1 MRAIC
6 KIGGG
11 AGLVLATCSAAFA
24 ADLPP
29 SLPVKAP
36 VLYVATAYDWNGL
49 YVGAHAGV
57 LRGGSN
63 LTAQPGGGAPALN
76 GSFNLPFNLDFMAGT
91 GSYFVGLQAGY
102 NYVFPSRLM
111 LGVEAD
117 VTLPNSDVLIPFAV
131 RGSQR
136 VASPLIGQVTY
147 GEAGIHYG
155 SALAPLGDAFDD
167 FLLYWTGGLG
177 AGYDWLS
184 L

>member
-57 LRGGSN
+57 IRGASN
-63 LTAQPGGGAPALN
+63 WTAPPGAGAAALN

-91 GSYFVGLQAGY
+91 SSYFSGLHGGY
-102 NYVFPSRLM
+102 NFVFQSPPM
-111 LGVEAD
+111 LGVQDA
-117 VTLPNSDVLIPFAV
+117 VTLPHSAVLTPFA
-131 RGSQR
+131 G
-136 VASPLIGQVTY
+136 
-147 GEAGIHYG
+147 
-155 SALAPLGDAFDD
+155 
-167 FLLYWTGGLG
+167 
-177 AGYDWLS
+177 
-184 L
+184 

>member
-57 LRGGSN
+57 IRGASN
-63 LTAQPGGGAPALN
+63 WTAQPGAGAPALN

-117 VTLPNSDVLIPFAV
+117 VTLPNSGVLVPFAV
-131 RGSQR
+131 RGR
-136 VASPLIGQVTY
+136 PRGASPLIGPGTHGPAV
-147 GEAGIHYG
+147 
-155 SALAPLGDAFDD
+155 SAFCSPAAPL
-167 FLLYWTGGLG
+167 
-177 AGYDWLS
+177 
-184 L
+184 

>member
-57 LRGGSN
+57 VRGASN
-63 LTAQPGGGAPALN
+63 WTAQPGAGAAALN

-91 GSYFVGLQAGY
+91 GSHFRRVQVRY
-102 NYVFPSRLM
+102 NYVVSPPRL
-111 LGVEAD
+111 LGC
-117 VTLPNSDVLIPFAV
+117 
-131 RGSQR
+131 
-136 VASPLIGQVTY
+136 
-147 GEAGIHYG
+147 
-155 SALAPLGDAFDD
+155 
-167 FLLYWTGGLG
+167 
-177 AGYDWLS
+177 
-184 L
+184 

>member
-57 LRGGSN
+57 IKGASN
-63 LTAQPGGGAPALN
+63 WTAQPGAGAAALN
-76 GSFNLPFNLDFMAGT
+76 GSFNFPFNLDFMAGP
-91 GSYFVGLQAGY
+91 GSFFLALHAGF
-102 NYVFPSRLM
+102 NFVFPSPLV
-111 LGVEAD
+111 LGRSAD
-117 VTLPNSDVLIPFAV
+117 VLLP
-131 RGSQR
+131 
-136 VASPLIGQVTY
+136 
-147 GEAGIHYG
+147 
-155 SALAPLGDAFDD
+155 
-167 FLLYWTGGLG
+167 
-177 AGYDWLS
+177 
-184 L
+184 